1 MSKYSESENSY
12 DYHKERKFKK
22 EKYSVEKISKK
33 LADMDDRYKKPENRK
48 YSFSEVANKLK
59 KDRNVGKNE
68 R

>member
-22 EKYSVEKISKK
+22 GKYSAEKISKK
-33 LADMDDRYKKPENRK
+33 LADMDDRYATPANRK
-48 YSFSEVANKLK
+48 YSLSEVAKTLK
-59 KDRNVGKNE
+59 KGGNVGKNE